1 VERLRR
7 RVVLIDGEQLAGFM
21 IEHGV
26 GVTTTRTNEIKRI
39 EEDYVNTT
47 DL

>member
-1 VERLRR
+1 VERLRQ
-7 RVVLIDGEQLAGFM
+7 RVVLIDGEQADLM

-26 GVTTTRTNEIKRI
+26 GVTTARTYEIKRI
-39 EEDYVNTT
+39 DEDYFNTT